1 MFLLSYL
8 LATALLGAVTVQD
21 PDITTLDLTTQNL
34 SCPDQQSGS
43 GEGGGSANQRRLPKM
58 KIEKVEVSL
67 AWLDKVAYREDDPA
81 MYELTIVN
89 NNRSAEIQIPWSI
102 DSQFCNPVLRDDEAT
117 ERTSISLRLKLRD
130 GATLG
135 LMDSV
140 ENLYGSPTVPGSML
154 TLKPGAVAR
163 LKAKARWKLLDPS
176 QPVPSPAI
184 LVGQVDLRRRS
195 QESTLT
201 SRNTIQVV
209 TQK

>member
-1 MFLLSYL
+1 MFLLPYL
-8 LATALLGAVTVQD
+8 LATALLGATTVQD

-34 SCPDQQSGS
+34 SCPDPQSSS
-43 GEGGGSANQRRLPKM
+43 GEGGGSANPRRLPKM

-102 DSQFCNPVLRDDEAT
+102 DPQFCNAVLREDEAT

-130 GATLG
+130 GSLG
-135 LMDSV
+135 VMDSV

-201 SRNTIQVV
+201 SRNTLQVV